1 MMKLEDVQ
9 GNSLL
14 QKFLPCPCLLCEVN
28 LHTQRFIRYPE
39 HYEYWI
45 PAGQTEAGVGSQMPQ
60 SRERTMCKISTQ
72 PIVSNTY

>member
-28 LHTQRFIRYPE
+28 LHTQRFIHYPE

-60 SRERTMCKISTQ
+60 SLERTMCKISTQ
-72 PIVSNTY
+72 PIVCNTY